1 MIFRNRYMQLIF
13 TTFQNN
19 NNAIMIPAGK
29 RKRSSN
35 EKKHLIRNILTF
47 TSLDGHEA
55 KFGPLIEELM
65 LHTNP
70 NSAFC
75 PEFSLSQ

>member
-1 MIFRNRYMQLIF
+1 MLLILK
-13 TTFQNN
+13 TFQNN

-55 KFGPLIEELM
+55 HFRPLIEELM

>member
-1 MIFRNRYMQLIF
+1 MQL
-13 TTFQNN
+13 TLKYFQNN

-55 KFGPLIEELM
+55 QFRPLFEELM

>member
-1 MIFRNRYMQLIF
+1 MILK
-13 TTFQNN
+13 TFQNN

-55 KFGPLIEELM
+55 HFRPLIDELM